1 MYSEAILRDGEGVF
15 QDELIKTHLNFIV
28 FIKEEPWFP
37 PCFLTFFPPS
47 CSSNLIAGN
56 VDGLAGRQRA
66 VALFFRMVVGDSVL
80 SNHC

>member
-1 MYSEAILRDGEGVF
+1 MVAIAS
-15 QDELIKTHLNFIV
+15 
-28 FIKEEPWFP
+28 
-37 PCFLTFFPPS
+37 CFLTFLIPS
-47 CSSNLIAGN
+47 CTRNPIAGN